1 MSAQP
6 KEGVYLDAAL
16 AVIGEQVDERID
28 ELSRRRHRRRAWGVA
43 GLVSATVLSGSVAA
57 YALTAA
63 GTGDEAPAPVIALTA
78 HSVACVDGTD
88 PDAAAY
94 FTARYRA
101 AAGVEV
107 SPTAIC
113 TAARTVADADVR
125 ALSPDAARAL
135 AGRLIAGAGDEL
147 GTADVRVDAASF
159 AVASSQTVASMGVCA
174 RDDGS
179 LIVLTSGATADR
191 GTWAMR
197 CVRAGLQLAG
207 AGR

>member
-16 AVIGEQVDERID
+16 AVISEQIDERID
-28 ELSRRRHRRRAWGVA
+28 ESSRRRHRRRVWGVA

-63 GTGDEAPAPVIALTA
+63 GTSGEASAPPVAMTA
-78 HSVACVDGTD
+78 HSIACVDGTD
-88 PDAAAY
+88 AAATAY
-94 FTARYRA
+94 FTARYRVA
-101 AAGVEV
+101 ADVEV

-113 TAARTVADADVR
+113 TSARAVADADVR

-147 GTADVRVDAASF
+147 ATADVRVDAASF
-159 AVASSQTVASMGVCA
+159 AVASSQAVGGVGVCA
-174 RDDGS
+174 GDDGS
-179 LIVLTSGATADR
+179 LIVLATGAKADR
-191 GTWAMR
+191 STWAMR
-197 CVRAGLQLAG
+197 CARAGLQLAG